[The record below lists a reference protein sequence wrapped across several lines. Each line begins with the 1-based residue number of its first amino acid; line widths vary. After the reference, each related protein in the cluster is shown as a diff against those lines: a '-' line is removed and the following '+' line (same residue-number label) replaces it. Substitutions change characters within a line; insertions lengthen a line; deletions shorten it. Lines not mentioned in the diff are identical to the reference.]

1 MIAPKTWSNRT
12 FLNSYSNQPPI
23 HGEETA
29 WKYSTPC
36 KINMEPKNEGLENE
50 FLFQVGDA

>member
-1 MIAPKTWSNRT
+1 MIAPKTWINRT
-12 FLNSYSNQPPI
+12 FLNPYSNQPPI
-23 HGEETA
+23 HGEEAA